1 MRRPSGSV
9 ATAARSRQ
17 SSAAAGVAAGRVAY
31 SALLYVGACLAA
43 GWVRPLGP
51 LRDPLE
57 RVGDRFEP
65 SLEFEARGGERR
77 ASVVGQRAA
86 HRQAIVSRR
95 LGLRLAVVGCAF
107 QGALDGTPAAHA
119 LLELFLGVP
128 VCLNDRAGRLA
139 QVVELTELVGH
150 AWQRPRHRV
159 ADVDLPV
166 RNAGANW
173 DGVFPSIAPQ
183 DRA

>member
-9 ATAARSRQ
+9 ATAARSPPSR
-17 SSAAAGVAAGRVAY
+17 AAAGAATGRAAY
-31 SALLYVGACLAA
+31 SAPLSLGACLAA

-77 ASVVGQRAA
+77 ASVVGHRAW

-107 QGALDGTPAAHA
+107 QGALDGTHA
-119 LLELFLGVP
+119 PHPFLELFLGVP
-128 VCLNDRAGRLA
+128 VGLKDRAGRLA
-139 QVVELTELVGH
+139 QVGELTELVGH
-150 AWQRPRHRV
+150 AG
-159 ADVDLPV
+159 
-166 RNAGANW
+166 NARATAW
-173 DGVFPSIAPQ
+173 RMETCPSEMTARMGMASSGRSPM
-183 DRA
+183 RTM